1 MDIREVIINRIVK
14 LHREACVVPPCT
26 RLEDMPREDQKRA
39 KFKRYKNNGQLEDSY
54 IYKCNGS

>member
-1 MDIREVIINRIVK
+1 MVMDIREVIINRIVK

-39 KFKRYKNNGQLEDSY
+39 KFKRYKNNG
-54 IYKCNGS
+54 